1 MVEWRKRLESEC
13 ARASQAKVAKR
24 IGYSPAVIN
33 QVLRGS
39 YKGDLQAVQKA
50 VEGALMGATVRC
62 PVLGDLPSNRCLEI
76 QAQPFAATSPT
87 RVMLHHACRNGC
99 PNSRIAREKEGKRQ

>member
-1 MVEWRKRLESEC
+1 MLEWRERLAEECKRL
-13 ARASQAKVAKR
+13 SQAKVARR

-39 YKGDLQAVQKA
+39 YKGDLRAVQKA
-50 VEGALMGATVRC
+50 VEGALMGATVQC
-62 PVLGDLPSNRCLEI
+62 PILGELPANRCLEI

-99 PNSRIAREKEGKRQ
+99 PNSRIGAEQK